1 MLGVEQLLD
10 LIEVLQNVGFD
21 LIHLILLFT
30 FFKVVRICDY
40 LDLVIALVDIINVY
54 IVAAKLVIS

>member
-30 FFKVVRICDY
+30 FLNVVRICDY

>member
-10 LIEVLQNVGFD
+10 LIEVLQNIGFD

-30 FFKVVRICDY
+30 FLNVVRICNY

>member
-1 MLGVEQLLD
+1 MLGVEKLLD
-10 LIEVLQNVGFD
+10 LIEVLKNVGFD

-30 FFKVVRICDY
+30 FLNVVRICNY
-40 LDLVIALVDIINVY
+40 LDLFIALVDIINVY

>member
-10 LIEVLQNVGFD
+10 LIEVLQNIGFD

>member
-1 MLGVEQLLD
+1 MLGVEQLFD

-21 LIHLILLFT
+21 LIDLILLFT
-30 FFKVVRICDY
+30 FFNVVRICDY

>member
-1 MLGVEQLLD
+1 MLGVEQLFD

-30 FFKVVRICDY
+30 FFNVVRICDY